1 MVRVLLM
8 NKINSKIAELEKAIS
23 DLSILKAKLLAEQ
36 AEIDAAEWKQR
47 FERYKA
53 LECHFIST
61 PYPESTF
68 RWPTSKKDTIKL
80 ELRPYQSQGRYE
92 GGLYETGPSFKLI
105 VGLLQAIEDASHKRA

>member
-1 MVRVLLM
+1 MT
-8 NKINSKIAELEKAIS
+8 NINSKIAELDKAIN
-23 DLSILKAKLLAEQ
+23 DLSLLKAKLLAEQ
-36 AEIDAAEWKQR
+36 AEIEAAEWKQR

-61 PYPESTF
+61 PFPESTF
-68 RWPTSKKDTIKL
+68 RWSSAKKDTIKL

-105 VGLLQAIEDASHKRA
+105 VGLLQALEDTSHKRA